1 MEIAVIGAG
10 RVGSTLGARL
20 AAAGHQVHYARR
32 NPSEPAPDRLRHE
45 GATTGSAPDVVARSQ
60 VVLLA
65 TPWAKTQEALATV
78 HDFGGRPLLDATNP
92 IGPGFALTHGK
103 DDSGAEQVQRWAPTA
118 RVAKVFN
125 TTGLENMA
133 NPQYELGRAVMLAC
147 ADDDDVRDLAVRLA
161 SDVGFD
167 AKPFG
172 PLASARLLEPMAL
185 VWIKLAMSY
194 GMGRGFAFGF
204 LNR

>member
-20 AAAGHQVHYARR
+20 AFAGHQVHYARR
-32 NPSEPAPDRLRHE
+32 NPSEPAPDPLRHE
-45 GATTGSAPDVVARSQ
+45 RSTTGSARDVVGRSEA
-60 VVLLA
+60 VLLA
-65 TPWAKTQEALATV
+65 TPWAKTEEALASV
-78 HDFGGRPLLDATNP
+78 GDFGGRPLLDATNP
-92 IGPGFALTHGK
+92 IGPGFALTHGH
-103 DDSGAEQVQRWAPTA
+103 DDSGAEQVQRWAPTS

-133 NPQYELGRAVMLAC
+133 NPQYAFGRAVMLAC
-147 ADDDDVRDLAVRLA
+147 GDDDDVRELAVRLA
-161 SDVGFD
+161 KDVGFD

-194 GMGRGFAFGF
+194 GMGREFAFGM
-204 LNR
+204 LHR